1 MIYMRSMGAT
11 KISEST
17 KKHFRRKLAKEFGD
31 LLQFEDLLNNNKLF
45 ILPKNISKFQLARQV
60 VTVSQQ
66 LDKRG
71 TSSKVKEI
79 QLIGLPIRYAVLSIN
94 TEMS

>member
-1 MIYMRSMGAT
+1 MGASE
-11 KISEST
+11 ISEST

-31 LLQFEDLLNNNKLF
+31 LLQFEDLLNNNKHFL
-45 ILPKNISKFQLARQV
+45 LPKNISKFQVAGEV

-66 LDKRG
+66 LHNRG

-79 QLIGLPIRYAVLSIN
+79 QLIRLLIRYAVLLIN